1 MIYMA
6 YGSNLNKRQMSKRCP
21 NATPLGKMY
30 LPDYK
35 LVFRGVA
42 DIEESKGDYVPV
54 GLWSVTDYCI
64 KALDRYEGVPRL
76 YNRVHIESI
85 GFTYMM
91 NSRDYYSAP
100 MQHYLDSI
108 DKAYEDLGFGDTD
121 LEKLWDLAQ
130 QNSSGFSDNDDSD
143 LTIGTGHYWYLK

>member
-1 MIYMA
+1 MIYIA

-76 YNRVHIESI
+76 YSRVYLEDI

-91 NSRDYYSAP
+91 NSRDYYSSP
-100 MQHYLDSI
+100 MLPYLESI
-108 DKAYEDLGFGDTD
+108 EEGYNDFGFGDTD
-121 LEKLWDLAQ
+121 LEKLVDLSQ
-130 QNSSGFSDNDDSD
+130 QNCSGFGDDSD
-143 LTIGTGHYWYLK
+143 MTIGTGHYWYLK